1 MKDAEFPASWNENQT
16 KIVAQK
22 YFFKPDKEEWK
33 EKLREKIGREHEY
46 SLKQLINRVT
56 NFIADEGFKLGYFA
70 TEDDRD
76 AFADELKFLQVNRK
90 LAFNSPV
97 QFNAGIFNEYDVS
110 GSPGIGFWRNPE
122 TGKVQKISE
131 GEHIHPQTHACFIKG
146 PRDNLES
153 IMRHSEHEGAI
164 FSLGSGIGQDIGAL
178 RGEGELLSG
187 GGKASGPLSFWK
199 IYDDG
204 AGTIK
209 SGGKSRRAARMSTM
223 RYHQEAK
230 SGKTKK
236 LIS

>member
-1 MKDAEFPASWNENQT
+1 MVEQKTTGENGKDYLVQRQQNPASLDLVPVLKSSIIRNNGHYSIEREEARRILSGESEIIPGSEVLYLSRGNLEEMLSQAKYSPMDLKSYGKKTGKVVFEMKDAEFPASWNENQT

-56 NFIADEGFKLGYFA
+56 NFIADEGFKLGCFA

-110 GSPGIGFWRNPE
+110 GSPGIGFWRNP
-122 TGKVQKISE
+122 
-131 GEHIHPQTHACFIKG
+131 
-146 PRDNLES
+146 
-153 IMRHSEHEGAI
+153 
-164 FSLGSGIGQDIGAL
+164 
-178 RGEGELLSG
+178 
-187 GGKASGPLSFWK
+187 
-199 IYDDG
+199 
-204 AGTIK
+204 
-209 SGGKSRRAARMSTM
+209 
-223 RYHQEAK
+223 
-230 SGKTKK
+230 
-236 LIS
+236 